1 MWIFTGFDSAW
12 GGRQAGAVC
21 HLVLDEDG
29 GLTVD
34 MPSWRAAV
42 RWETARERV
51 IPQVMLRSENHVIA
65 IDQPLVVRNATGS
78 RLVDVALAR
87 ALMKDYGLGAHAA
100 NTSNPCFGPDAGI
113 WRLLRALDAEGYLQ
127 DPSAVAEQRPG
138 RYYLECY
145 PNASLVGWLDSRPR
159 YKVRSK
165 DSDAWQ
171 RVLSFLGDL
180 QRSELP
186 IVNARNARAE
196 IAVQTKANEDR
207 IDALFSAYTAAYL
220 WRYGF
225 DRNVALGDLDTGYIV
240 MPVNMATR
248 KLLADVAPTLRT
260 PRGGGTSTLPRAPV
274 SETTLRG
281 RHASS
286 PAWERPDSAQLRVA
300 GVSAQLVCADTTN
313 LWGKYN
319 PWMTR
324 FTGADLIVRF
334 KSEDGEPV
342 VRFVPFASR
351 GDAQRGMKVADD
363 IESRT
368 AWAELAA
375 GATSARPLSFEVE
388 YWYEEQP

>member
-21 HLVLDEDG
+21 HLVLDEHG
-29 GLTVD
+29 GLTID
-34 MPSWRAAV
+34 MPSWTADV

-51 IPQVMLRSENHVIA
+51 VPQVMRGSENHVIA
-65 IDQPLVVRNATGS
+65 IDQPLVVRNARGA
-78 RLVDVALAR
+78 RAVDVALAR
-87 ALMKDYGLGAHAA
+87 ALMSDYGLGAHAA

-113 WRLLRALDAEGYLQ
+113 WSLLRALDAEGYVQ
-127 DPSAVAEQRPG
+127 DPAAVAVRRPG
-138 RYYLECY
+138 RYYFECY

-165 DSDAWQ
+165 DGDAWQ

-180 QRSELP
+180 RRSELP
-186 IVNARNARAE
+186 IVNARSARAE
-196 IAVQTKANEDR
+196 VAAHTKANEDR
-207 IDALFSAYTAAYL
+207 IDALISAYTAAYL
-220 WRYGF
+220 WCHGLE
-225 DRNVALGDLDTGYIV
+225 RNVIFGDLETGYIV
-240 MPVNMATR
+240 MAVNAATR
-248 KLLADVAPTLRT
+248 KLLAGPVPTQRT
-260 PRGGGTSTLPRAPV
+260 LHGGGRSTPPRPPV

-286 PAWERPDSAQLRVA
+286 VWECSDALQLRVG
-300 GVSAQLVCADTTN
+300 GVTAQLVCADTTN

-324 FTGADLIVRF
+324 FTGTDLLIRF
-334 KSEDGEPV
+334 KNEDGEPI

-363 IESRT
+363 IESR
-368 AWAELAA
+368 AEWAELSA